1 MEPGPVPQAP
11 SPRQRV
17 SVLVRQARWEAEDVL
32 SLQLESRS
40 EAPLPEWTPGAHID
54 VVLPS
59 GRIRPY
65 SLCGDPKDRQAY
77 RIAVLKEEGGL
88 GGSRELHETQLVG
101 KTLDLLPPRNHFPLV
116 DEAQAHLLIA
126 GGIGITPIL
135 AMARHLESIG
145 ADWQA
150 IYTARTVSRS
160 AFAHELVSISPC
172 RVTLAASAETGRPDI
187 PAILT
192 QTPPTTVV
200 YCCGPAALIS
210 SVSRACGTT
219 HRLEVERFEAAPPDE
234 QQTPA
239 APSPADA
246 GERVVDVTL
255 ERTGCTLQVPATRT
269 ILEVI
274 RERIPDV
281 PFSCEEGYCGT
292 CETGVLEG
300 TPDHRDTVL
309 SEAERASGQSMM
321 TCVSRA
327 LSDKLVLDL

>member
-1 MEPGPVPQAP
+1 MEPHARQVPG
-11 SPRQRV
+11 SRQRI
-17 SVLVRQARWEAEDVL
+17 SVLVREARWEADDVL
-32 SLQLESRS
+32 SLRLESRS
-40 EAPLPEWTPGAHID
+40 DAPLPKWTPGAHID

-65 SLCGDPKDRQAY
+65 SLCGDPMDRRAY
-77 RIAVLKEEGGL
+77 RIAVLKEESGL
-88 GGSRELHETQLVG
+88 GGSKEIHETPITG

-116 DEAQAHLLIA
+116 DDAQAHLLIA

-145 ADWQA
+145 ADWRA
-150 IYTARTVSRS
+150 IYTARTFSRS
-160 AFAHELVSISPC
+160 AFAHELVSINASH
-172 RVTLAASAETGRPDI
+172 VTLVASDETGKLDF
-187 PAILT
+187 PAILA
-192 QTPPTTVV
+192 QTPPATVV
-200 YCCGPAALIS
+200 YCCGPAVLIS
-210 SVSRACGTT
+210 SVLHACQTT
-219 HRLEVERFEAAPPDE
+219 HRLEVERFGAAPPDE
-234 QQTPA
+234 RAPA
-239 APSPADA
+239 ALSPADGA
-246 GERVVDVTL
+246 ERAIDVIL
-255 ERTGCTLQVPATRT
+255 KRTGCTLRVPATRT

-274 RERIPDV
+274 RERIPDI

-309 SEAERASGQSMM
+309 GQAERASGNSMM